1 MKITHQIYLVSDST
15 GETIERIF
23 TALKAQFSA
32 FKYKKYQFSFTRT
45 KNQINEIIKNSSK
58 NKNSLILYTFCLLYT
73 SDAADES

>member
-32 FKYKKYQFSFTRT
+32 LNT
-45 KNQINEIIKNSSK
+45 KNINFHLLEQKIKLMK
-58 NKNSLILYTFCLLYT
+58 L
-73 SDAADES
+73 